1 MRVPPRIGAFGISHP
16 AGLPHDVPSVC
27 ETFAAYH
34 IEDPWAQN
42 PRKPLL
48 PNAFAHCSPFPACC
62 KPLTLAPRLSSAE
75 PWCPCRHASCHLA
88 TSRREDYSLS
98 RSIGWGGC
106 SVVRR
111 SLYAV
116 ACMYERTPVYSCAA
130 GIEPA
135 HPTARGICIS
145 VSLGRSLLVRV
156 ATLLAAFSPAAAIS
170 IPRNAPRIDECA
182 NARPNVARFR
192 FRRYPSGRGAGRA
205 QLSTLPIAAR
215 SCSFPPSGARA
226 PLRSHSPRHASTQ
239 RAERTNYQR
248 QSVADDLKSATYAL
262 WESAY

>member
-1 MRVPPRIGAFGISHP
+1 MPSCLVPLG
-16 AGLPHDVPSVC
+16 D
-27 ETFAAYH
+27 
-34 IEDPWAQN
+34 
-42 PRKPLL
+42 
-48 PNAFAHCSPFPACC
+48 
-62 KPLTLAPRLSSAE
+62 LASG
-75 PWCPCRHASCHLA
+75 
-88 TSRREDYSLS
+88 DYSLS
-98 RSIGWGGC
+98 RSIAWGGC

-135 HPTARGICIS
+135 HPTGRLICIS

-170 IPRNAPRIDECA
+170 TPRNAPRIDECA

-205 QLSTLPIAAR
+205 QLSTLLIAAR
-215 SCSFPPSGARA
+215 SCPFHRIGVCAPCGRARPATHQPSAPSGRITIGRA
-226 PLRSHSPRHASTQ
+226 SRMPSGVQPTRFKKAHTENEIGETCSSVRAQKKGHAPSFI
-239 RAERTNYQR
+239 R
-248 QSVADDLKSATYAL
+248 
-262 WESAY
+262 